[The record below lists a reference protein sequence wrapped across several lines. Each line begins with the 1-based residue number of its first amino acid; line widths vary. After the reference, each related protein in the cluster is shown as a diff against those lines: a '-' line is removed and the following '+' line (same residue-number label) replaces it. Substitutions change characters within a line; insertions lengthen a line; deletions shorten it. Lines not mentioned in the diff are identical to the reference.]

1 MIRVKLHKNPHKG
14 IHEHYNSY
22 RENEHPCTVTRESTG
37 VARSVPGVGHN
48 IESGKDFTVD
58 GLSGFSK
65 KKKKKRRHR

>member
-1 MIRVKLHKNPHKG
+1 M
-14 IHEHYNSY
+14 S
-22 RENEHPCTVTRESTG
+22 RECMLDMANDAFIYLPRASALTFIYLSCVS
-37 VARSVPGVGHN
+37 GVGHG

>member
-1 MIRVKLHKNPHKG
+1 MFTH
-14 IHEHYNSY
+14 IHANAHTHIHIHIPVLSII
-22 RENEHPCTVTRESTG
+22 T
-37 VARSVPGVGHN
+37 GVGHN

>member
-1 MIRVKLHKNPHKG
+1 MKKREVLSYFIAFLKLRKHN
-14 IHEHYNSY
+14 IHVFFMYCSFFI
-22 RENEHPCTVTRESTG
+22 
-37 VARSVPGVGHN
+37 GVGHN

>member
-1 MIRVKLHKNPHKG
+1 MVHNNDNLHENTFS
-14 IHEHYNSY
+14 ELLFFYSY
-22 RENEHPCTVTRESTG
+22 ITIGNAHTCF
-37 VARSVPGVGHN
+37 SVITGVGHN